1 MFEGH
6 QKGRV
11 SETQAQRILEMIE
24 SGKLK
29 LGDKLPGERI
39 LASQLGI
46 SRSSV
51 REAIRYLEAMGVVDT
66 RVGLGT
72 YVVNSKPIATIASSL
87 SAWLS
92 ENRSEVIQVFEVRD
106 PLESQAAA
114 LAAARADPEAIA
126 KMEETLDR
134 MADEIEKGNTEAI
147 TELDNR
153 FHYLLGEATGN
164 HLLHQVLE
172 SIQDLLM
179 ESRHAILSIPGRP
192 ERSLVEHREVLA
204 AVRRSDPKAA
214 SDAMRRHLANAV
226 KDVP

>member
-6 QKGRV
+6 QRGRV
-11 SETQAQRILEMIE
+11 SETQAQRILRMIE
-24 SGKLK
+24 SGELEV
-29 LGDKLPGERI
+29 GDKLPGERS

-72 YVVNSKPIATIASSL
+72 YVVNTMPIATIASSL

-92 ENRSEVIQVFEVRD
+92 ENRSEVIQVFEVRE
-106 PLESQAAA
+106 PLETQAAA
-114 LAAARADPEAIA
+114 LAAARADDEAISE
-126 KMEETLDR
+126 MEETLDR
-134 MADEIEKGNTEAI
+134 MAAEIEKGDTQAV

-179 ESRHAILSIPGRP
+179 ESRYAILSIPGRP
-192 ERSLVEHREVLA
+192 ERSLAEHREVLD

-214 SDAMRRHLANAV
+214 SEAMHVHLGNAV
-226 KDVP
+226 EDVP